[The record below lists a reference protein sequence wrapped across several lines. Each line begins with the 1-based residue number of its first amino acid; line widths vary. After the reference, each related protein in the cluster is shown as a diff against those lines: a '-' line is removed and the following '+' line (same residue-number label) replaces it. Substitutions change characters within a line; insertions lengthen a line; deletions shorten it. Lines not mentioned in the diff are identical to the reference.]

1 MRVFFS
7 SSSPRKERQKKSDR
21 EKEKKKK
28 LREKAL
34 SLSPTTRAVPPN
46 APLCASRA
54 RRLHPSRCVL
64 AVLSLRARI
73 LLSVIL
79 SLSLYY
85 YVYSAALFFRFLKLR
100 NKIRTL
106 SLYSRNS
113 KKRRRRRRVYFLFPS
128 LSLSRFSR
136 ALENKRILSLSLSA
150 FPKEERGVVKKT
162 RARKCTQIFI

>member
-1 MRVFFS
+1 VRVFS
-7 SSSPRKERQKKSDR
+7 SRKERQKKSDR

-28 LREKAL
+28 LREKVPL

-73 LLSVIL
+73 LLSIIH
-79 SLSLYY
+79 SLSIIMCM
-85 YVYSAALFFRFLKLR
+85 YSAALFFRFLKLR

-113 KKRRRRRRVYFLFPS
+113 KKRRRRRRRVYFLFPS
-128 LSLSRFSR
+128 LSQTLASR
-136 ALENKRILSLSLSA
+136 ARLKINVFSLSLCFS
-150 FPKEERGVVKKT
+150 
-162 RARKCTQIFI
+162 